1 MSLLIINYG
10 DTTMRNNILSTENNL
25 GLKNQDIFDNYMEGY
40 NKEES
45 LWKAV
50 ILQAFAD
57 LQSNSKKPNM
67 KNNKVKALLWF
78 NLNNKDFIT
87 VCEYA
92 NLDPCYVWKR
102 ANFIKNN
109 NFCKQLPVA

>member
-1 MSLLIINYG
+1 
-10 DTTMRNNILSTENNL
+10 MRNNILKSDKITSST
-25 GLKNQDIFDNYMEGY
+25 NQDIFDNYIDGY
-40 NKEES
+40 SKEES

-57 LQSNSKKPNM
+57 LQSNSKKQNM

-92 NLDPCYVWKR
+92 NLDPCYVWTK

-109 NFCKQLPVA
+109 IFYKQKSLA